1 MLESTPIIIS
11 SIIILSAIIGII
23 IGTLLSKSKD
33 NDIDSA
39 KSNHTFHIDSATGI
53 VSDVT

>member
-1 MLESTPIIIS
+1 MLELTPIIIS

-23 IGTLLSKSKD
+23 IGTLLSKSK
-33 NDIDSA
+33 NNNIDGS